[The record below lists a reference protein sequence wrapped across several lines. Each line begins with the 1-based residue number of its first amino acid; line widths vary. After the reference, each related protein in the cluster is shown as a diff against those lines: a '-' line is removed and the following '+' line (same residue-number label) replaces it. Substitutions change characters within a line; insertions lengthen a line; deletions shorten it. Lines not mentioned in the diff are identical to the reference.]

1 MVLRR
6 AILPP
11 MEVQNEHM
19 VDKKEDGPEST
30 LMPKHHRF
38 FKWQFQLA
46 TPNRPVSK
54 LGCTTEFRPFIYF
67 TLNNDVIYNFSLI
80 GNFRNRHLAEMD

>member
-1 MVLRR
+1 MGNPIPDPIG
-6 AILPP
+6 AIGHGFEEGHILPP

-54 LGCTTEFRPFIYF
+54 LGCTTEFRQFIYLF
-67 TLNNDVIYNFSLI
+67 HF
-80 GNFRNRHLAEMD
+80 E

>member
-6 AILPP
+6 ALLPP
-11 MEVQNEHM
+11 MELQNEHM

-54 LGCTTEFRPFIYF
+54 LKTC
-67 TLNNDVIYNFSLI
+67 
-80 GNFRNRHLAEMD
+80 NFRNRHLAEMD

>member
-1 MVLRR
+1 MGNPIPDPIGPIGHGFEEGHPWYL
-6 AILPP
+6 
-11 MEVQNEHM
+11 QNEHM
-19 VDKKEDGPEST
+19 VDKKADEST

-54 LGCTTEFRPFIYF
+54 LGCATEFRPFIYLF
-67 TLNNDVIYNFSLI
+67 HF
-80 GNFRNRHLAEMD
+80 E